1 MARKMGSL
9 ELVQFPWASK
19 ACGAKVTATA
29 MAIFSDAADRNRP
42 EGNACRSQTAKA
54 SGTLDMIS
62 PTARISAARVRA
74 G

>member
-19 ACGAKVTATA
+19 ACGAKV
-29 MAIFSDAADRNRP
+29 MA
-42 EGNACRSQTAKA
+42 TAKA

-62 PTARISAARVRA
+62 PAARISAARVRA

>member
-9 ELVQFPWASK
+9 ELVLPPWASK
-19 ACGAKVTATA
+19 ACGAKVMATA
-29 MAIFSDAADRNRP
+29 MAIFSDGSNRP

-62 PTARISAARVRA
+62 PTARISAARVRP